1 MSSVTQSTWV
11 GTVTGFFVTSLIQS
25 SSAVTVTLVSLVNA
39 GLLTIRE
46 SVGVLLGTNVGTTI
60 TAWLIVLSLGGF
72 SLSDLALPLAGLAV
86 PLLLLDRRVPKQIAD
101 IVFGFALL
109 FIGLDLL
116 KDQMAVL
123 GAQEL
128 FATFLP
134 NLGEGLGSNVLF
146 LLLGAG
152 LTALIQSS
160 SAATALTLAALV
172 SGVINLEHALAMVL
186 GENIGTTLTANLAA
200 VVGNRASKR
209 VARIHFL
216 INALG
221 SVWMVGLIPLL
232 ADGLS
237 GVFAGVEDPEVRSG
251 YVMASFH
258 TTFNVLNG
266 LLMSLLS
273 ENLVSLSKKLVWS
286 NTSQEEVA
294 LAEGTFTG
302 RIVDARLT
310 LEEVLG
316 DFRRS
321 GGTLKRMVSGVE
333 ELLGLVDP
341 GERSDVLNQ
350 MAKWGER
357 TSEGAQLVSSKL
369 EAVAQEELSP
379 ELSAR
384 LSALSAIN
392 PALERV
398 GDALV
403 NMSWQLDAKGR
414 QGVYF
419 LPKQRT
425 SLIEMLRLLKE
436 AMTLMDRN
444 LRQNAADLDAVAEV
458 EGKINVLTERLREK
472 HLRDLDKGNTRRP
485 AACSTTTSST
495 TWRSAATGWLPWP
508 RIWPPKKAP
517 ESRNGQSGR
526 RRHVGG
532 FKSRSHSVHKN
543 LTESAWVP
551 QRCHDGM
558 ANSNVPSSAGLDP
571 VGVAT
576 GTR

>member
-1 MSSVTQSTWV
+1 MIWIKWFLSVLGGLGVFLFGMRTLSDAIRRASATPFRQFLSSVTQSTWV

-128 FATFLP
+128 FATLLP
-134 NLGEGLGSNVLF
+134 NLGDGLGSNVLF

-237 GVFAGVEDPEVRSG
+237 GVFAGVDDPEVRSG

-258 TTFNVLNG
+258 TTFNVFNG

-286 NTSQEEVA
+286 TSSQEEVA
-294 LAEGTFTG
+294 LSEGTFTG

-310 LEEVLG
+310 MEEVLG

-392 PALERV
+392 PAMERV

-436 AMTLMDRN
+436 ALTLMDRN
-444 LRQNAADLDAVAEV
+444 LRQNAADLDAVADV
-458 EGKINVLTERLREK
+458 EGKINSLTERLREK
-472 HLRDLDKGNTRRP
+472 HLRDLDKGKYP
-485 AACSTTTSST
+485 ASSGVFYNDLVNELEKCGD
-495 TWRSAATGWLPWP
+495 RVAS
-508 RIWPPKKAP
+508 
-517 ESRNGQSGR
+517 
-526 RRHVGG
+526 
-532 FKSRSHSVHKN
+532 
-543 LTESAWVP
+543 
-551 QRCHDGM
+551 
-558 ANSNVPSSAGLDP
+558 
-571 VGVAT
+571 VAT
-576 GTR
+576 HLASEEDA

>member
-1 MSSVTQSTWV
+1 MIWIKWFLSVLGGLGVFLFGMRTLSDAIRRASATPFRQFLSSVTQSTWV

-116 KDQMAVL
+116 KDQMAAL

-128 FATFLP
+128 FATLLP

-237 GVFAGVEDPEVRSG
+237 GVFAGVDDPEVRSG

-258 TTFNVLNG
+258 TTFNVFNG

-310 LEEVLG
+310 MEEVLG

-392 PALERV
+392 PAMERV

-436 AMTLMDRN
+436 ALTLMDRN
-444 LRQNAADLDAVAEV
+444 LRQNAADLDAVADV
-458 EGKINVLTERLREK
+458 EGKINALTERLREK
-472 HLRDLDKGNTRRP
+472 HLRDLDKGKYP
-485 AACSTTTSST
+485 ASSGVFYNDLVNELEKCGD
-495 TWRSAATGWLPWP
+495 RVAS
-508 RIWPPKKAP
+508 
-517 ESRNGQSGR
+517 
-526 RRHVGG
+526 
-532 FKSRSHSVHKN
+532 
-543 LTESAWVP
+543 
-551 QRCHDGM
+551 
-558 ANSNVPSSAGLDP
+558 
-571 VGVAT
+571 VAT
-576 GTR
+576 HLASEEDA

>member
-1 MSSVTQSTWV
+1 MAPFLSSAAMIWVKWFLSVLGGLGVFLFGMRTLSDAIRRASATPFRQFLSSVTQSTWV

-128 FATFLP
+128 FATLLP

-146 LLLGAG
+146 LLLGVG

-237 GVFAGVEDPEVRSG
+237 GVFAGVDDPEVRSG

-258 TTFNVLNG
+258 TTFNVFNG

-286 NTSQEEVA
+286 TSSQEEVA
-294 LAEGTFTG
+294 LSEGTFTG

-310 LEEVLG
+310 MEEVLG

-392 PALERV
+392 PAMERV

-436 AMTLMDRN
+436 ALTLMDRN
-444 LRQNAADLDAVAEV
+444 LRQNAADLDAVADV
-458 EGKINVLTERLREK
+458 EGKINSLTERLREK
-472 HLRDLDKGNTRRP
+472 HLRDLDKGKYP
-485 AACSTTTSST
+485 ASSGVFYNDLVNELEKCGD
-495 TWRSAATGWLPWP
+495 RVAS
-508 RIWPPKKAP
+508 
-517 ESRNGQSGR
+517 
-526 RRHVGG
+526 
-532 FKSRSHSVHKN
+532 
-543 LTESAWVP
+543 
-551 QRCHDGM
+551 
-558 ANSNVPSSAGLDP
+558 
-571 VGVAT
+571 VAT
-576 GTR
+576 HLASEEDA

>member
-1 MSSVTQSTWV
+1 MIWIKWFLSVLGGLRVFLFGMRTLSDAIRRASATPFRQFLSSVTQSTWV

-258 TTFNVLNG
+258 TTFNVFNG

-436 AMTLMDRN
+436 ALTLMDRN
-444 LRQNAADLDAVAEV
+444 LRQNAAELDAVAEV
-458 EGKINVLTERLREK
+458 EGKINALTERLREK
-472 HLRDLDKGNTRRP
+472 HLRDLDKGKYP
-485 AACSTTTSST
+485 ASSGVFYNDLVNDLEKCGD
-495 TWRSAATGWLPWP
+495 RVAS
-508 RIWPPKKAP
+508 
-517 ESRNGQSGR
+517 
-526 RRHVGG
+526 
-532 FKSRSHSVHKN
+532 
-543 LTESAWVP
+543 
-551 QRCHDGM
+551 
-558 ANSNVPSSAGLDP
+558 
-571 VGVAT
+571 VAT
-576 GTR
+576 HLASEEGA

>member
-1 MSSVTQSTWV
+1 MAPFLSSAAMIWIKWFLSVLGGLGVFLFGMRTLSDAIRRASATPFRQFLSSVTQSTWV

-60 TAWLIVLSLGGF
+60 TAWLIVLSLGGL

-128 FATFLP
+128 FATLLP

-200 VVGNRASKR
+200 VVGNRAGKR

-221 SVWMVGLIPLL
+221 GVWMVGLIPLL
-232 ADGLS
+232 AEGLS
-237 GVFAGVEDPEVRSG
+237 GVFAGVDDPAVRSG

-258 TTFNVLNG
+258 TTFNVFNG

-273 ENLVSLSKKLVWS
+273 ENLVSLSKRLVWS
-286 NTSQEEVA
+286 TSSQKEVA
-294 LAEGTFTG
+294 LSEGTFTG

-310 LEEVLG
+310 MEEVLG

-321 GGTLKRMVSGVE
+321 GGTLKRMVTGVE

-384 LSALSAIN
+384 LSSLSAIN

-436 AMTLMDRN
+436 ALTLMDRN
-444 LRQNAADLDAVAEV
+444 LRQNATDLDAVAEV
-458 EGKINVLTERLREK
+458 EGKINALTERLREK
-472 HLRDLDKGNTRRP
+472 HLKDLDKGKYP
-485 AACSTTTSST
+485 ASSGVFYNDLVNDLEKCGD
-495 TWRSAATGWLPWP
+495 RVAS
-508 RIWPPKKAP
+508 
-517 ESRNGQSGR
+517 
-526 RRHVGG
+526 
-532 FKSRSHSVHKN
+532 
-543 LTESAWVP
+543 
-551 QRCHDGM
+551 
-558 ANSNVPSSAGLDP
+558 
-571 VGVAT
+571 VAT
-576 GTR
+576 HLASEENA

>member
-1 MSSVTQSTWV
+1 MAPFLSSAAMIWIKWFLSVLGGLGVFLFGMRTLSDAIRRASATPFRQFLSSVTQSTWV

-128 FATFLP
+128 FATLLP
-134 NLGEGLGSNVLF
+134 NLGDGLGSNVLF

-237 GVFAGVEDPEVRSG
+237 GVFAGVDDPEVRSG

-258 TTFNVLNG
+258 TTFNVFNG

-286 NTSQEEVA
+286 TSSQEEVA
-294 LAEGTFTG
+294 LSEGTFTG

-310 LEEVLG
+310 MEEVLG

-392 PALERV
+392 PAMERV

-436 AMTLMDRN
+436 ALTLMDRN
-444 LRQNAADLDAVAEV
+444 LRQNAADLDAVADV
-458 EGKINVLTERLREK
+458 EGKINSLTERLREK
-472 HLRDLDKGNTRRP
+472 HLRDLDKGKYP
-485 AACSTTTSST
+485 ASSGVFYNDLVNELEKCGD
-495 TWRSAATGWLPWP
+495 RVAS
-508 RIWPPKKAP
+508 
-517 ESRNGQSGR
+517 
-526 RRHVGG
+526 
-532 FKSRSHSVHKN
+532 
-543 LTESAWVP
+543 
-551 QRCHDGM
+551 
-558 ANSNVPSSAGLDP
+558 
-571 VGVAT
+571 VAT
-576 GTR
+576 HLASEEDA

>member
-1 MSSVTQSTWV
+1 MAPFLSSAAMIWIKWFLSVLGGLGVFLFGMRTLSDAIRRASATPFRQFLSSVTQSTWV

-128 FATFLP
+128 FATLLP
-134 NLGEGLGSNVLF
+134 NLVEGLGSNVLF

-200 VVGNRASKR
+200 VVGNRAGKR

-232 ADGLS
+232 AEGLS
-237 GVFAGVEDPEVRSG
+237 GVFAGVDDPAVRSG

-258 TTFNVLNG
+258 TTFNVFNG

-273 ENLVSLSKKLVWS
+273 ENLVSLSKRLVWS
-286 NTSQEEVA
+286 TSSQKEVA
-294 LAEGTFTG
+294 LSEGTFTG

-310 LEEVLG
+310 MEEVLG

-321 GGTLKRMVSGVE
+321 GGTLKRMVIGVE

-384 LSALSAIN
+384 LSSLSAIN

-398 GDALV
+398 GDSLV

-436 AMTLMDRN
+436 ALTLMDRN

-458 EGKINVLTERLREK
+458 EGKINALTERLREK
-472 HLRDLDKGNTRRP
+472 HLRDLDKGKYP
-485 AACSTTTSST
+485 ASSGVFYNDLVNDLEKCGD
-495 TWRSAATGWLPWP
+495 RVAS
-508 RIWPPKKAP
+508 
-517 ESRNGQSGR
+517 
-526 RRHVGG
+526 
-532 FKSRSHSVHKN
+532 
-543 LTESAWVP
+543 
-551 QRCHDGM
+551 
-558 ANSNVPSSAGLDP
+558 
-571 VGVAT
+571 VAT
-576 GTR
+576 HLASEEGA

>member
-1 MSSVTQSTWV
+1 MIWIKWFLSVLGGLGVFLFGMRTLSDAIRRASATPFRQFLSSVTQSTWV

-60 TAWLIVLSLGGF
+60 TAWLIVLSLGGL

-128 FATFLP
+128 FATLLP

-200 VVGNRASKR
+200 VVGNRAGKR

-232 ADGLS
+232 AEGLS
-237 GVFAGVEDPEVRSG
+237 GVFAGVDDPTVRSG

-258 TTFNVLNG
+258 TTFNVFNG

-273 ENLVSLSKKLVWS
+273 ENLVSLSKRLVWS
-286 NTSQEEVA
+286 TSSQKEVA
-294 LAEGTFTG
+294 LSEGTFTG

-310 LEEVLG
+310 MEEVLG

-321 GGTLKRMVSGVE
+321 GGTLKRMVIGVE

-384 LSALSAIN
+384 LSSLSAIN

-436 AMTLMDRN
+436 ALTLMDRN

-458 EGKINVLTERLREK
+458 EGKINALTERLREK
-472 HLRDLDKGNTRRP
+472 HLKDLDKGKYP
-485 AACSTTTSST
+485 ASSGVFYNDLVNDLEKCGD
-495 TWRSAATGWLPWP
+495 RVAS
-508 RIWPPKKAP
+508 
-517 ESRNGQSGR
+517 
-526 RRHVGG
+526 
-532 FKSRSHSVHKN
+532 
-543 LTESAWVP
+543 
-551 QRCHDGM
+551 
-558 ANSNVPSSAGLDP
+558 
-571 VGVAT
+571 VAT
-576 GTR
+576 HLASEENA

>member
-1 MSSVTQSTWV
+1 MIWIKWFLSVLGGLGVFLFGMRTLSDAIRRASATPFRQFLSSVTQSTWV

-258 TTFNVLNG
+258 TTFNVFNG

-286 NTSQEEVA
+286 TTSQEEVA

-436 AMTLMDRN
+436 ALTLMDRN

-458 EGKINVLTERLREK
+458 EGKINALTERLREK
-472 HLRDLDKGNTRRP
+472 HLRDLDKGKYP
-485 AACSTTTSST
+485 ASSGVFYNDLVNDLEKCGD
-495 TWRSAATGWLPWP
+495 RVAS
-508 RIWPPKKAP
+508 
-517 ESRNGQSGR
+517 
-526 RRHVGG
+526 
-532 FKSRSHSVHKN
+532 
-543 LTESAWVP
+543 
-551 QRCHDGM
+551 
-558 ANSNVPSSAGLDP
+558 
-571 VGVAT
+571 VAT
-576 GTR
+576 HLASEEGA

>member
-1 MSSVTQSTWV
+1 MAPFLSSAAMIWIKWFLSVLGGLGVFLFGMRTLSDAIRRASATPFRQFLSSVTQSTWV

-128 FATFLP
+128 FATLLP

-146 LLLGAG
+146 LLLGVG

-237 GVFAGVEDPEVRSG
+237 GVFAGVDDPEVRSG

-258 TTFNVLNG
+258 TTFNVFNG

-286 NTSQEEVA
+286 TSSQEEVA
-294 LAEGTFTG
+294 LSEGTFTG

-310 LEEVLG
+310 MEEVLG

-392 PALERV
+392 PAMERV

-436 AMTLMDRN
+436 ALTLMDRN
-444 LRQNAADLDAVAEV
+444 LRQNAADLDAVADV
-458 EGKINVLTERLREK
+458 EGKINSLTERLREK
-472 HLRDLDKGNTRRP
+472 HLRDLDKGKYP
-485 AACSTTTSST
+485 ASSGVFYNDLVNELEKCGD
-495 TWRSAATGWLPWP
+495 RVAS
-508 RIWPPKKAP
+508 
-517 ESRNGQSGR
+517 
-526 RRHVGG
+526 
-532 FKSRSHSVHKN
+532 
-543 LTESAWVP
+543 
-551 QRCHDGM
+551 
-558 ANSNVPSSAGLDP
+558 
-571 VGVAT
+571 VAT
-576 GTR
+576 HLASEEDA

>member
-1 MSSVTQSTWV
+1 MAPFLSSAAMIWIKWFLSVLGGLGVFLFGMRTLSDAIRRASATPFRQFLSSVTQSTWV

-60 TAWLIVLSLGGF
+60 TAWLIVLSLGGL

-128 FATFLP
+128 FATLLP

-200 VVGNRASKR
+200 VVGNRAGKR

-232 ADGLS
+232 AEGLS
-237 GVFAGVEDPEVRSG
+237 GVFAGVDDPAVRSG

-258 TTFNVLNG
+258 TTFNVFNG

-273 ENLVSLSKKLVWS
+273 ENLVSLSKRLVWS
-286 NTSQEEVA
+286 TSSQKEVA
-294 LAEGTFTG
+294 LSEGTFTG

-310 LEEVLG
+310 MEEVLG

-321 GGTLKRMVSGVE
+321 GGTLKRMVIGVE
-333 ELLGLVDP
+333 ELLGLVDA

-384 LSALSAIN
+384 LSSLSAIN

-436 AMTLMDRN
+436 ALTLMDRN

-458 EGKINVLTERLREK
+458 EGKINALTERLREK
-472 HLRDLDKGNTRRP
+472 HLKDLDKGKYP
-485 AACSTTTSST
+485 ASSGVFYNDLVNDLEKCGD
-495 TWRSAATGWLPWP
+495 RVAS
-508 RIWPPKKAP
+508 
-517 ESRNGQSGR
+517 
-526 RRHVGG
+526 
-532 FKSRSHSVHKN
+532 
-543 LTESAWVP
+543 
-551 QRCHDGM
+551 
-558 ANSNVPSSAGLDP
+558 
-571 VGVAT
+571 VAT
-576 GTR
+576 HLASEENA

>member
-1 MSSVTQSTWV
+1 MIWIKWFLSVLGGLGVFLFGMRTLSDAIRRASATPFRQFLSSVTQSTWV

-60 TAWLIVLSLGGF
+60 TAWLIVLSLGGL

-128 FATFLP
+128 FATLLP

-200 VVGNRASKR
+200 VVGNRAGKR

-232 ADGLS
+232 AEGLS
-237 GVFAGVEDPEVRSG
+237 GVFAGVDDPAVRSG

-258 TTFNVLNG
+258 TTFNVFNG

-273 ENLVSLSKKLVWS
+273 ENLVSLSKRLVWS
-286 NTSQEEVA
+286 TSSQKEVA
-294 LAEGTFTG
+294 LSEGTFTG

-310 LEEVLG
+310 MEEVLG

-321 GGTLKRMVSGVE
+321 GGTLKRMVIGVE

-384 LSALSAIN
+384 LSSLSAIN

-436 AMTLMDRN
+436 ALTLMDRN

-458 EGKINVLTERLREK
+458 EGKINALTERLREK
-472 HLRDLDKGNTRRP
+472 HLKDLDKGKYP
-485 AACSTTTSST
+485 ASSGVFYNDLVNDLEKCGD
-495 TWRSAATGWLPWP
+495 RVAS
-508 RIWPPKKAP
+508 
-517 ESRNGQSGR
+517 
-526 RRHVGG
+526 
-532 FKSRSHSVHKN
+532 
-543 LTESAWVP
+543 
-551 QRCHDGM
+551 
-558 ANSNVPSSAGLDP
+558 
-571 VGVAT
+571 VAT
-576 GTR
+576 HLASEENA

>member
-1 MSSVTQSTWV
+1 VAPFLSSAAMIWIKWFLSVLGGLGVFLFGMRTLSDAIRRASATPFRQFLSSVTQSTWV

-258 TTFNVLNG
+258 TTFNVFNG

-436 AMTLMDRN
+436 ALTLMDRN

-458 EGKINVLTERLREK
+458 EGKINALTERLREK
-472 HLRDLDKGNTRRP
+472 HLRDLDKGKYP
-485 AACSTTTSST
+485 ASSGVFYNDLVNDLEKCGD
-495 TWRSAATGWLPWP
+495 RVAS
-508 RIWPPKKAP
+508 
-517 ESRNGQSGR
+517 
-526 RRHVGG
+526 
-532 FKSRSHSVHKN
+532 
-543 LTESAWVP
+543 
-551 QRCHDGM
+551 
-558 ANSNVPSSAGLDP
+558 
-571 VGVAT
+571 VAT
-576 GTR
+576 HLASEEGA

>member
-1 MSSVTQSTWV
+1 MAPFLSSAAMIWIKWFLSVLGGLGVFLFGMRTLSDAIRRASATPFRQFLSSVTQSTWV

-128 FATFLP
+128 FATLLP

-237 GVFAGVEDPEVRSG
+237 GVFAGVDDPEVRSG

-258 TTFNVLNG
+258 TTFNVFNG

-286 NTSQEEVA
+286 TSSQEEGA
-294 LAEGTFTG
+294 LSEGTFTG

-310 LEEVLG
+310 MEEVLG

-392 PALERV
+392 PAMERV

-436 AMTLMDRN
+436 ALTLMDRN
-444 LRQNAADLDAVAEV
+444 LRQNAADLDAVADV
-458 EGKINVLTERLREK
+458 EGKINALTERLREK
-472 HLRDLDKGNTRRP
+472 HLRDLDKGKYP
-485 AACSTTTSST
+485 ASSGVFYNDLVNELEKCGD
-495 TWRSAATGWLPWP
+495 RVAS
-508 RIWPPKKAP
+508 
-517 ESRNGQSGR
+517 
-526 RRHVGG
+526 
-532 FKSRSHSVHKN
+532 
-543 LTESAWVP
+543 
-551 QRCHDGM
+551 
-558 ANSNVPSSAGLDP
+558 
-571 VGVAT
+571 VAT
-576 GTR
+576 HLASEEDA

>member
-1 MSSVTQSTWV
+1 MIWIKWFLSVLGGLGVFLFGMRTLSDAIRRASATPFRQFLSSITQSTWV

-86 PLLLLDRRVPKQIAD
+86 PLLLIDRRVSRQIAD
-101 IVFGFALL
+101 IVIGFALL

-123 GAQEL
+123 GAKEL
-128 FATFLP
+128 FATLLP

-172 SGVINLEHALAMVL
+172 SGVIDLEHALAMVL

-237 GVFAGVEDPEVRSG
+237 GVFAGVDDPEVRSG

-258 TTFNVLNG
+258 TTFNVFNG

-286 NTSQEEVA
+286 STSQEEVA
-294 LAEGTFTG
+294 LSEGTFTG

-321 GGTLKRMVSGVE
+321 GGTLKRMVAGIE

-357 TSEGAQLVSSKL
+357 TGEGAQLVSSKL

-384 LSALSAIN
+384 LSALSVIN

-425 SLIEMLRLLKE
+425 SLIEMLLLLRE
-436 AMTLMDRN
+436 ALTLMDRN
-444 LRQNAADLDAVAEV
+444 LRQNDVEMEAVAGV
-458 EGKINVLTERLREK
+458 EGKINALTERLREK
-472 HLRDLDKGNTRRP
+472 HLRDLDKGKYP
-485 AACSTTTSST
+485 ASS
-495 TWRSAATGWLPWP
+495 GVFYNDLVNELEKCGD
-508 RIWPPKKAP
+508 RIA
-517 ESRNGQSGR
+517 S
-526 RRHVGG
+526 
-532 FKSRSHSVHKN
+532 
-543 LTESAWVP
+543 
-551 QRCHDGM
+551 
-558 ANSNVPSSAGLDP
+558 
-571 VGVAT
+571 VAT
-576 GTR
+576 HLAAEEGA

>member
-1 MSSVTQSTWV
+1 MIWIKWFLSVLGGLGVFLFGMRTLSDAIRRASATPFRQFLSSVTQSTWV

-60 TAWLIVLSLGGF
+60 TAWLIVLSLGGL

-128 FATFLP
+128 FATLLP

-200 VVGNRASKR
+200 VVGNRAGKR

-232 ADGLS
+232 AEGLS
-237 GVFAGVEDPEVRSG
+237 GVFAGVDDPTVRSG

-258 TTFNVLNG
+258 TTFNVFNG

-273 ENLVSLSKKLVWS
+273 ENLVSLSKRLVWS
-286 NTSQEEVA
+286 TSSQKEVA
-294 LAEGTFTG
+294 LSEGTFTG

-310 LEEVLG
+310 MEEVLG

-321 GGTLKRMVSGVE
+321 GGTLKRMVIGVE

-384 LSALSAIN
+384 LSSLSAIN

-436 AMTLMDRN
+436 ALTLMDRN

-458 EGKINVLTERLREK
+458 EGKINALTERLREK
-472 HLRDLDKGNTRRP
+472 HLRDLDKGKYP
-485 AACSTTTSST
+485 ASSGVFYNDLVNDLEKCGD
-495 TWRSAATGWLPWP
+495 RVAS
-508 RIWPPKKAP
+508 
-517 ESRNGQSGR
+517 
-526 RRHVGG
+526 
-532 FKSRSHSVHKN
+532 
-543 LTESAWVP
+543 
-551 QRCHDGM
+551 
-558 ANSNVPSSAGLDP
+558 
-571 VGVAT
+571 VAT
-576 GTR
+576 HLASEENA

>member
-1 MSSVTQSTWV
+1 MAPFLSSAAMIWIKWFLSVLGGLGVFLFGMRTLSDAIRRASATPFRQFLSSVTQSTWV

-60 TAWLIVLSLGGF
+60 TAWLIVLSLGGL

-128 FATFLP
+128 FATLLP

-200 VVGNRASKR
+200 VVGNRAGKR

-221 SVWMVGLIPLL
+221 GVWMVGLIPLL
-232 ADGLS
+232 AEGLS
-237 GVFAGVEDPEVRSG
+237 GVFAGVDDPAVRSG

-258 TTFNVLNG
+258 TTFNVFNG

-273 ENLVSLSKKLVWS
+273 ENLVSLSKRLVWS
-286 NTSQEEVA
+286 TSSQKEVA
-294 LAEGTFTG
+294 LSEGTFTG

-310 LEEVLG
+310 MEEVLG

-321 GGTLKRMVSGVE
+321 GGTLKRMVIGVE

-384 LSALSAIN
+384 LSSLSAIN

-436 AMTLMDRN
+436 ALTLMDRN
-444 LRQNAADLDAVAEV
+444 LRQNATDLDAVAEV
-458 EGKINVLTERLREK
+458 EGKINALTERLREK
-472 HLRDLDKGNTRRP
+472 HLKDLDKGKYP
-485 AACSTTTSST
+485 ASSGVFYNDLVNDLEKCGD
-495 TWRSAATGWLPWP
+495 RVAS
-508 RIWPPKKAP
+508 
-517 ESRNGQSGR
+517 
-526 RRHVGG
+526 
-532 FKSRSHSVHKN
+532 
-543 LTESAWVP
+543 
-551 QRCHDGM
+551 
-558 ANSNVPSSAGLDP
+558 
-571 VGVAT
+571 VAT
-576 GTR
+576 HLASEENA

>member
-1 MSSVTQSTWV
+1 MIWIKWFLSVLGGLGVFLFGMRTLSDAIRRASATPFRQFLSSVTQSTWV

-128 FATFLP
+128 FATLLP

-237 GVFAGVEDPEVRSG
+237 GVFAGVDNPEVRSG

-258 TTFNVLNG
+258 TTFNVFNG

-286 NTSQEEVA
+286 TSSQEEVA
-294 LAEGTFTG
+294 LSEGTFTG

-310 LEEVLG
+310 MEEVLG

-392 PALERV
+392 PAMERV

-436 AMTLMDRN
+436 ALTLMDRN
-444 LRQNAADLDAVAEV
+444 LRQNAADLDAVADV
-458 EGKINVLTERLREK
+458 EGKINALTERLREK
-472 HLRDLDKGNTRRP
+472 HLRDLDKGKYP
-485 AACSTTTSST
+485 ASSGVFYNDLVNELEKCGD
-495 TWRSAATGWLPWP
+495 RVAS
-508 RIWPPKKAP
+508 
-517 ESRNGQSGR
+517 
-526 RRHVGG
+526 
-532 FKSRSHSVHKN
+532 
-543 LTESAWVP
+543 
-551 QRCHDGM
+551 
-558 ANSNVPSSAGLDP
+558 
-571 VGVAT
+571 VAT
-576 GTR
+576 HLASEEDA

>member
-1 MSSVTQSTWV
+1 MIWIKWFLSVLGGLGVFLFGMRTLSDAIRRASATPFRQFLSSVTQSTWV

-251 YVMASFH
+251 YVLASFH
-258 TTFNVLNG
+258 TTFNVFNG

-286 NTSQEEVA
+286 TTSQEEVT

-458 EGKINVLTERLREK
+458 EGKINALTERLREK
-472 HLRDLDKGNTRRP
+472 HLRDLDKGKYP
-485 AACSTTTSST
+485 ASSGVFYNDLVNDLEKCGD
-495 TWRSAATGWLPWP
+495 RVAS
-508 RIWPPKKAP
+508 
-517 ESRNGQSGR
+517 
-526 RRHVGG
+526 
-532 FKSRSHSVHKN
+532 
-543 LTESAWVP
+543 
-551 QRCHDGM
+551 
-558 ANSNVPSSAGLDP
+558 
-571 VGVAT
+571 VAT
-576 GTR
+576 HLASEEGA

>member
-1 MSSVTQSTWV
+1 M
-11 GTVTGFFVTSLIQS
+11 
-25 SSAVTVTLVSLVNA
+25 
-39 GLLTIRE
+39 
-46 SVGVLLGTNVGTTI
+46 
-60 TAWLIVLSLGGF
+60 
-72 SLSDLALPLAGLAV
+72 
-86 PLLLLDRRVPKQIAD
+86 
-101 IVFGFALL
+101 
-109 FIGLDLL
+109 
-116 KDQMAVL
+116 
-123 GAQEL
+123 
-128 FATFLP
+128 
-134 NLGEGLGSNVLF
+134 
-146 LLLGAG
+146 
-152 LTALIQSS
+152 IQSS

-200 VVGNRASKR
+200 VVGNRAGKR

-221 SVWMVGLIPLL
+221 GVWMVGLIPLL
-232 ADGLS
+232 AEGLS
-237 GVFAGVEDPEVRSG
+237 GVFAGVDDPAVRSG

-258 TTFNVLNG
+258 TTFNVFNG

-273 ENLVSLSKKLVWS
+273 ENLVSLSKRLVWS
-286 NTSQEEVA
+286 TSSQKEVA
-294 LAEGTFTG
+294 LSEGTFTG

-310 LEEVLG
+310 MEEVLG

-321 GGTLKRMVSGVE
+321 GGTLKRMVIGVE

-384 LSALSAIN
+384 LSSLSAIN

-436 AMTLMDRN
+436 ALTLMDRN
-444 LRQNAADLDAVAEV
+444 LRQNATDLDAVAEV
-458 EGKINVLTERLREK
+458 EGKINALTERLREK
-472 HLRDLDKGNTRRP
+472 HLKDLDKGKYP
-485 AACSTTTSST
+485 ASSGVFYNDLVNDLEKCGD
-495 TWRSAATGWLPWP
+495 RVAS
-508 RIWPPKKAP
+508 
-517 ESRNGQSGR
+517 
-526 RRHVGG
+526 
-532 FKSRSHSVHKN
+532 
-543 LTESAWVP
+543 
-551 QRCHDGM
+551 
-558 ANSNVPSSAGLDP
+558 
-571 VGVAT
+571 VAT
-576 GTR
+576 HLASEENA

>member
-1 MSSVTQSTWV
+1 MIWIKWFLSVLGGLGVFLFGMRTLSDAIRRASATPFRQFLSSVTQSTWV

-86 PLLLLDRRVPKQIAD
+86 PLLLLDRRIPKQIAD

-128 FATFLP
+128 FATLLP
-134 NLGEGLGSNVLF
+134 NLGDGLGSNVLF

-237 GVFAGVEDPEVRSG
+237 GVFAGVDDPEVRSG

-258 TTFNVLNG
+258 TTFNVFNG

-286 NTSQEEVA
+286 TSSQEEVA
-294 LAEGTFTG
+294 LSEGTFTG

-310 LEEVLG
+310 MEEVLG

-392 PALERV
+392 PAMERV

-436 AMTLMDRN
+436 ALTLMDRN
-444 LRQNAADLDAVAEV
+444 LRQNAADLDAVADV
-458 EGKINVLTERLREK
+458 EGKINALTERLREK
-472 HLRDLDKGNTRRP
+472 HLRDLDKGKYP
-485 AACSTTTSST
+485 ASSGVFYNDLVNELEKCGD
-495 TWRSAATGWLPWP
+495 RVAS
-508 RIWPPKKAP
+508 
-517 ESRNGQSGR
+517 
-526 RRHVGG
+526 
-532 FKSRSHSVHKN
+532 
-543 LTESAWVP
+543 
-551 QRCHDGM
+551 
-558 ANSNVPSSAGLDP
+558 
-571 VGVAT
+571 VAT
-576 GTR
+576 HLASEGDA

>member
-1 MSSVTQSTWV
+1 MAPFLSSAAMIWIKWFLSVLGGLGVFLFGMRTLSDAIRRASATPFRQFLSSVTQSTWV

-258 TTFNVLNG
+258 TTFNVFNG

-286 NTSQEEVA
+286 TASQEEVA

-436 AMTLMDRN
+436 ALTLMDRN

-458 EGKINVLTERLREK
+458 EGKINALTERLREK
-472 HLRDLDKGNTRRP
+472 HLRDLDKGKYP
-485 AACSTTTSST
+485 ASSGVFYNDLVNDLEKCGD
-495 TWRSAATGWLPWP
+495 RVAS
-508 RIWPPKKAP
+508 
-517 ESRNGQSGR
+517 
-526 RRHVGG
+526 
-532 FKSRSHSVHKN
+532 
-543 LTESAWVP
+543 
-551 QRCHDGM
+551 
-558 ANSNVPSSAGLDP
+558 
-571 VGVAT
+571 VAT
-576 GTR
+576 HLASEEGA

>member
-1 MSSVTQSTWV
+1 MIWIKWFLSVLGGLGVFLFGMRTLSDAIRRASATPFRQFLSSVTQSTWV

-60 TAWLIVLSLGGF
+60 TAWLIVLSLGGL

-128 FATFLP
+128 FATLLP

-200 VVGNRASKR
+200 VVGNRAGKR

-232 ADGLS
+232 AEGLS
-237 GVFAGVEDPEVRSG
+237 GVFAGVDDPAVRSG

-258 TTFNVLNG
+258 TTFNVFNG

-273 ENLVSLSKKLVWS
+273 ENLVSLSKRLVWS
-286 NTSQEEVA
+286 TSSQKEVA
-294 LAEGTFTG
+294 LSEGTFTG

-310 LEEVLG
+310 MEEVLG

-321 GGTLKRMVSGVE
+321 GGTLKRMVIGVE

-384 LSALSAIN
+384 LSSLSAIN

-436 AMTLMDRN
+436 ALTLMDRN

-458 EGKINVLTERLREK
+458 EGKINALTERLREK
-472 HLRDLDKGNTRRP
+472 HLRDLDKGKYP
-485 AACSTTTSST
+485 ASSGVFYNDLVNDLEKCGD
-495 TWRSAATGWLPWP
+495 RVAS
-508 RIWPPKKAP
+508 
-517 ESRNGQSGR
+517 
-526 RRHVGG
+526 
-532 FKSRSHSVHKN
+532 
-543 LTESAWVP
+543 
-551 QRCHDGM
+551 
-558 ANSNVPSSAGLDP
+558 
-571 VGVAT
+571 VAT
-576 GTR
+576 HLASEENA

>member
-1 MSSVTQSTWV
+1 MIWIKWFLSVLGGLGVFLFGMRTLSDAIRRASATPFRQFLSSVTQSTWV

-128 FATFLP
+128 FATLLP

-160 SAATALTLAALV
+160 SAATALTLAALM

-237 GVFAGVEDPEVRSG
+237 GVFAGVDDPEVRSG

-258 TTFNVLNG
+258 TTFNVFNG

-310 LEEVLG
+310 MEEVLG

-321 GGTLKRMVSGVE
+321 GGMLKRMVSGVE

-392 PALERV
+392 PAMERV

-436 AMTLMDRN
+436 ALTLMDRN
-444 LRQNAADLDAVAEV
+444 LRQNAADLDAVADV
-458 EGKINVLTERLREK
+458 EGKINALTERLREK
-472 HLRDLDKGNTRRP
+472 HLRDLDKGKYP
-485 AACSTTTSST
+485 ASSGVFYNDLVNELEKCGD
-495 TWRSAATGWLPWP
+495 RVAS
-508 RIWPPKKAP
+508 
-517 ESRNGQSGR
+517 
-526 RRHVGG
+526 
-532 FKSRSHSVHKN
+532 
-543 LTESAWVP
+543 
-551 QRCHDGM
+551 
-558 ANSNVPSSAGLDP
+558 
-571 VGVAT
+571 VAT
-576 GTR
+576 HLASEEDA